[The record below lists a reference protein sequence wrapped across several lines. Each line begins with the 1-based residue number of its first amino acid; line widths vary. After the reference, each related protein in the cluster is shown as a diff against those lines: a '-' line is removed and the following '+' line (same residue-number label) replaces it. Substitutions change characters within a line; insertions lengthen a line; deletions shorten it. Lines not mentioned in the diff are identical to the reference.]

1 MDCRLQ
7 AVVPSVLAL
16 VTNDNNGIGLPAMP
30 SLPSGL
36 SWLAR
41 GRLSRSLIRLLWPC
55 TGHHARYSAAN
66 GHVR

>member
-1 MDCRLQ
+1 MDADCKQTCNLCKI
-7 AVVPSVLAL
+7 SNTILC
-16 VTNDNNGIGLPAMP
+16 
-30 SLPSGL
+30 SGL
-36 SWLAR
+36 ACTAFIAIRSGLVAR